1 MKLQI
6 PSSKL
11 QRYSKQTSSKARG
24 GDRSRCRGR
33 AWKLTPLRAAPSR
46 SESSLGFSPNS
57 STSSWTKVQTTLPQA
72 PASVSAGPWS
82 LKFLWSLELGVW
94 SFPRVLIALAL
105 LLLPLAAS
113 SATTL
118 RVEPYTLPA
127 ADLGPENPLPMFR
140 GDNEDDV
147 PKLDPEIPQAERR
160 YLGWRTAWRCLPH
173 RMQDG
178 YNRDKKPRT
187 FDSLVL
193 ENECLRATFLP
204 QLGGRLV
211 SLVQKPSGRELLSR
225 NPVFQPA
232 NLALRN
238 AWFCGGIEWNT
249 ALRGHYYLTCSP
261 VFAAEVRGTESEPAL
276 RLYEWDRVRCFP
288 WQIDFHLPPGSPFLF
303 ARMRIVNP
311 HDRELPMYWWT
322 TIAVPERKDV
332 RTLVPATS
340 ALNHSRDTGITLVPL
355 PIWNGRDQTYTT
367 QSLSAYDFFPRFAA
381 GQRRWIA
388 ALDGEG
394 RGVFETSTD
403 RLRGRK
409 LWGWGMGQGGR
420 RWQEFLSL
428 PGEAYIEIQA
438 GLAPTQGES
447 IPMPARETWCWTEA
461 FGPLEADPKRV
472 HGHDWQRAWK
482 AADEAIENILPR
494 ARVEQLD
501 AKFAAVTTR
510 APERSLHLGSGW
522 AALERRRCAAQ
533 GLSDPI
539 PVEMPFPPES
549 LGADQAPW
557 LRLLENGALPA
568 VECGSR
574 LSAATPPRRG
584 AKAPPTFQNAEP
596 GALMTQ
602 PDWGS
607 LLEKS
612 VHSTQGNHW
621 LTWWHLGNLRME
633 ALDLDG
639 AEKAWQ
645 ASLKCQPTGWTL
657 RNLAVLAERR
667 GDKVKACE
675 LMRQAWRTGPQVA
688 PLAVECLQTL
698 TRAERYAEAY
708 DFVATL
714 PKAVRDHERVLL
726 LWAKAAIEISKLDGV
741 ERVFSYDFAT
751 IREGEVSLT
760 DLWFTFQEKR
770 IAAAERIPVDDK
782 LRERVR
788 RDFPPPRLID
798 FRMYVTAGK

>member
-1 MKLQI
+1 MKPMMLV
-6 PSSKL
+6 
-11 QRYSKQTSSKARG
+11 
-24 GDRSRCRGR
+24 
-33 AWKLTPLRAAPSR
+33 PLMA
-46 SESSLGFSPNS
+46 
-57 STSSWTKVQTTLPQA
+57 
-72 PASVSAGPWS
+72 
-82 LKFLWSLELGVW
+82 
-94 SFPRVLIALAL
+94 ALAL
-105 LLLPLAAS
+105 LDATGPAA

-118 RVEPYTLPA
+118 RSEPYTIPA
-127 ADLGPENPLPMFR
+127 ADIGPENPLPMFR
-140 GDNEDDV
+140 GDTEDDV
-147 PKLDPEIPQAERR
+147 PKLDPAIPETDRR

-178 YNRDKKPRT
+178 YSRERKPQT
-187 FDSLVL
+187 FESIVL
-193 ENECLRATFLP
+193 ENEFLRATFLP
-204 QLGGRLV
+204 QFGGRLV
-211 SLVQKPSGRELLSR
+211 SLVRKPGGRELLSR

-249 ALRGHYYLTCSP
+249 ALRGHYFLTCSP
-261 VFAAEVRGTESEPAL
+261 VFAAEVRGAGGEPVL

-332 RTLVPATS
+332 RTLMPAAS
-340 ALNHSRDTGITLVPL
+340 ALSHSRETGVSLVPL
-355 PIWNGRDQTYTT
+355 PVWNGRDQTYTM
-367 QSLSAYDFFPRFAA
+367 QSSNAYDFFPRFAA
-381 GQRRWIA
+381 GQRRWMA

-394 RGVFETSTD
+394 RGLFETSTD

-409 LWGWGMGQGGR
+409 LWGWGTGQGGR
-420 RWQEFLSL
+420 RWQEFLSQ

-438 GLAPTQGES
+438 GLAPTQAES
-447 IPMPARETWCWTEA
+447 LPMPARETWCWTEA
-461 FGPLEADPKRV
+461 FGLLEADPKRIQ
-472 HGHDWQRAWK
+472 GSDWPRAWQ

-494 ARVEQLD
+494 ARLEQLD

-510 APERSLHLGSGW
+510 APERLLRLGSGW

-533 GLSDPI
+533 GLPDPI
-539 PVEMPFPPES
+539 PAGLPFPQES

-557 LRLLENGALPA
+557 LALLENGALPA
-568 VECGSR
+568 AK
-574 LSAATPPRRG
+574 SAAAVSRDQSAG
-584 AKAPPTFQNAEP
+584 APSAFQDTEP

-602 PDWGS
+602 PDWRT

-612 VHSTQGNHW
+612 TGAANGGHW
-621 LTWWHLGNLRME
+621 LAWWHLGNLRME
-633 ALDLDG
+633 SLDLDG

-645 ASLKCQPTGWTL
+645 ASLKCQPTGWAL

-667 GDKVKACE
+667 DDKTKACE
-675 LMRQAWRTGPQVA
+675 LMRQAWQTGPQIA
-688 PLAVECLQTL
+688 PLAVEYLQTFA
-698 TRAERYAEAY
+698 RAGRYAGAY

-714 PKAVRDHERVLL
+714 PDALRNHERVLL
-726 LWAKAAIEISKLDGV
+726 LWGKAAIETGRLDGV
-741 ERVFSYDFAT
+741 ERVFSHEFAT

-760 DLWFTFQEKR
+760 DMWFAWQEKR
-770 IAAAERIPVDDK
+770 IAAAEKTAADDK
-782 LRERVR
+782 LHERVR

-798 FRMYVTAGK
+798 FRMYSTGGR

>member
-1 MKLQI
+1 MKFHS
-6 PSSKL
+6 P
-11 QRYSKQTSSKARG
+11 
-24 GDRSRCRGR
+24 
-33 AWKLTPLRAAPSR
+33 APKTVV
-46 SESSLGFSPNS
+46 P
-57 STSSWTKVQTTLPQA
+57 
-72 PASVSAGPWS
+72 
-82 LKFLWSLELGVW
+82 
-94 SFPRVLIALAL
+94 VLVL
-105 LLLPLAAS
+105 LLSLLGPTCVPA
-113 SATTL
+113 ATTL
-118 RVEPYTLPA
+118 RTEPYTLPA
-127 ADLGPENPLPMFR
+127 ADVGPENPLPMFR
-140 GDNEDDV
+140 GDKEDDV
-147 PKLDPEIPQAERR
+147 SKLDPAIPEADRR

-178 YNRDKKPRT
+178 YNRNRKTRT
-187 FDSLVL
+187 FESLVL
-193 ENECLRATFLP
+193 ENEFLRATFLP
-204 QLGGRLV
+204 QFGGRLV
-211 SLVQKPSGRELLSR
+211 SLVQKPGGRELLSR

-249 ALRGHYYLTCSP
+249 ALRGHYFLSCSP
-261 VFAAEVRGTESEPAL
+261 VFAAEVRGTEGEPVL

-332 RTLVPATS
+332 RTLVPATT
-340 ALNHSRDTGITLVPL
+340 ALNHSRETGITLVPL

-367 QSLSAYDFFPRFAA
+367 QSSSAYDFFSRFAA
-381 GQRRWIA
+381 GQRPWIA

-394 RGVFETSTD
+394 RGLFETSTD

-409 LWGWGMGQGGR
+409 LWGWGMAQGGQ

-438 GLAPTQGES
+438 GLAQTQAES

-461 FGPLEADPKRV
+461 FGSLETDPKLV
-472 HGHDWQRAWK
+472 HGADWARAWK
-482 AADEAIENILPR
+482 TADEAIEKILPR

-510 APERSLHLGSGW
+510 APERSLRLGSGW

-533 GLSDPI
+533 GLPDPI
-539 PVEMPFPPES
+539 PAELSFPKES

-557 LRLLENGALPA
+557 LALLEKKELPK
-568 VECGSR
+568 R
-574 LSAATPPRRG
+574 DPR
-584 AKAPPTFQNAEP
+584 KEP

-602 PDWGS
+602 PDWQS
-607 LLEKS
+607 LLEKTRS
-612 VHSTQGNHW
+612 NHW

-633 ALDLDG
+633 ALDFDG

-667 GDKVKACE
+667 GDKEKACE
-675 LMRQAWRTGPQVA
+675 LMRQTWRKGPQIA

-714 PKAVRDHERVLL
+714 PEAVRAHERVQL
-726 LWAKAAIEISKLDGV
+726 LWAKAAIEIGKLDGV
-741 ERVFSYDFAT
+741 ERVFNHEFAT

-760 DLWFTFQEKR
+760 DMWFAWQEKR
-770 IAAAERIPVDDK
+770 IAAAEKIPVDDK

-788 RDFPPPRLID
+788 RDFPPPRVID
-798 FRMYVTAGK
+798 FRMYSTSGQ

>member
-1 MKLQI
+1 MKLRI
-6 PSSKL
+6 FL
-11 QRYSKQTSSKARG
+11 A
-24 GDRSRCRGR
+24 C
-33 AWKLTPLRAAPSR
+33 
-46 SESSLGFSPNS
+46 
-57 STSSWTKVQTTLPQA
+57 
-72 PASVSAGPWS
+72 ASFLVPFVS
-82 LKFLWSLELGVW
+82 
-94 SFPRVLIALAL
+94 
-105 LLLPLAAS
+105 S

-127 ADLGPENPLPMFR
+127 AELGPENPLPMFR
-140 GDNEDDV
+140 GDKEDDV
-147 PKLDPEIPQAERR
+147 PKLDPAIPAADKR

-178 YNRDKKPRT
+178 YNREKKPRA

-204 QLGGRLV
+204 QFGGRLV
-211 SLVQKPSGRELLSR
+211 SLVQKPGGRELLSR

-249 ALRGHYYLTCSP
+249 TLRGHHFLTCSP
-261 VFAAEVRGTESEPAL
+261 LFAAEVRGTEGEPVL

-340 ALNHSRDTGITLVPL
+340 ALNHSRETGITLVPL
-355 PIWNGRDQTYTT
+355 PVWNGRDQTYTT

-394 RGVFETSTD
+394 RGLFETSTA

-409 LWGWGMGQGGR
+409 LWGWGMGQGGQ

-461 FGPLEADPKRV
+461 FGALEADPKRL
-472 HGHDWQRAWK
+472 HGKDWASAWK
-482 AADEAIENILPR
+482 AADEAIERILPR

-510 APERSLHLGSGW
+510 SPERLLKLGSGW
-522 AALERRRCAAQ
+522 AALERRRCAAH
-533 GLSDPI
+533 GLPDPI
-539 PVEMPFPPES
+539 PAELTFPTAS

-557 LRLLENGALPA
+557 LTLLEKNELPKRDA
-568 VECGSR
+568 R
-574 LSAATPPRRG
+574 
-584 AKAPPTFQNAEP
+584 KEP

-602 PDWGS
+602 PDWQP
-607 LLEKS
+607 LLEK
-612 VHSTQGNHW
+612 TKGNHW

-667 GDKVKACE
+667 GDKAQACE
-675 LMRQAWRTGPQVA
+675 LMRQAWRAGPQIA
-688 PLAVECLQTL
+688 ALAVECLQTL

-708 DFVATL
+708 DLVATL
-714 PKAVRDHERVLL
+714 PKAMRDRERVLL
-726 LWAKAAIEISKLDGV
+726 LWAKAAIEIGKLDGV
-741 ERVFSYDFAT
+741 ERVFKCEFAT

-760 DLWFTFQEKR
+760 DLWFAFQEKR
-770 IAAAERIPVDDK
+770 LAAAEKVPVDDK

-798 FRMYVTAGK
+798 FRMYVTGKR

>member
-1 MKLQI
+1 MKLRI
-6 PSSKL
+6 FL
-11 QRYSKQTSSKARG
+11 A
-24 GDRSRCRGR
+24 C
-33 AWKLTPLRAAPSR
+33 
-46 SESSLGFSPNS
+46 
-57 STSSWTKVQTTLPQA
+57 
-72 PASVSAGPWS
+72 ASFLVPFVS
-82 LKFLWSLELGVW
+82 
-94 SFPRVLIALAL
+94 
-105 LLLPLAAS
+105 S

-140 GDNEDDV
+140 GDKEDDV
-147 PKLDPEIPQAERR
+147 PKLDPAIPEAERR

-204 QLGGRLV
+204 QFGGRLV
-211 SLVQKPSGRELLSR
+211 SLVQKPGGRELLSR

-249 ALRGHYYLTCSP
+249 TLRGHHFLTCSP
-261 VFAAEVRGTESEPAL
+261 LFAAEVRGTEGEPVL

-311 HDRELPMYWWT
+311 HNRELPMYWWT

-367 QSLSAYDFFPRFAA
+367 KSLSAYDFFPRFTA

-394 RGVFETSTD
+394 RGLFETSTD

-409 LWGWGMGQGGR
+409 LWGWGMGQGGQ

-438 GLAPTQGES
+438 GLAATQGES

-461 FGPLEADPKRV
+461 FGALEADPKRL
-472 HGHDWQRAWK
+472 HGKDWASAWK
-482 AADEAIENILPR
+482 AADEAIERILPR

-510 APERSLHLGSGW
+510 LPERLLKLSSGW
-522 AALERRRCAAQ
+522 AALERRRCAAH
-533 GLSDPI
+533 GLPDPI
-539 PVEMPFPPES
+539 PAELTFPTAS

-557 LRLLENGALPA
+557 LTLLEKNELPKRDA
-568 VECGSR
+568 R
-574 LSAATPPRRG
+574 
-584 AKAPPTFQNAEP
+584 KEP

-602 PDWGS
+602 PDWQP
-607 LLEKS
+607 LLEK
-612 VHSTQGNHW
+612 TKGNHW

-667 GDKVKACE
+667 GDKAQACK
-675 LMRQAWRTGPQVA
+675 LMRQAWRAGPQIA
-688 PLAVECLQTL
+688 ALAVECLQTL

-708 DFVATL
+708 DLVATL
-714 PKAVRDHERVLL
+714 PKAMRDRERVLL
-726 LWAKAAIEISKLDGV
+726 LWAKAAIEIGKLDGV
-741 ERVFSYDFAT
+741 ERVFKREFAT

-760 DLWFTFQEKR
+760 DLWFAFQEKR
-770 IAAAERIPVDDK
+770 LAAAEKVPVDDK

-798 FRMYVTAGK
+798 FRMYSTSGR

>member
-1 MKLQI
+1 MKLRI
-6 PSSKL
+6 L
-11 QRYSKQTSSKARG
+11 LAYV
-24 GDRSRCRGR
+24 
-33 AWKLTPLRAAPSR
+33 
-46 SESSLGFSPNS
+46 SLGIPF
-57 STSSWTKVQTTLPQA
+57 A
-72 PASVSAGPWS
+72 
-82 LKFLWSLELGVW
+82 FC
-94 SFPRVLIALAL
+94 
-105 LLLPLAAS
+105 

-140 GDNEDDV
+140 GDKEDDV
-147 PKLDPEIPQAERR
+147 PKLDPAIPEPERR
-160 YLGWRTAWRCLPH
+160 YIGWRTAWRCLPH

-178 YNRDKKPRT
+178 YSRHKKLRT

-204 QLGGRLV
+204 QFGGRLV
-211 SLVQKPSGRELLSR
+211 SLVQKPGGRELLSR

-249 ALRGHYYLTCSP
+249 PLRGHHFLTCSP
-261 VFAAEVRGTESEPAL
+261 VFAAEVRGTEGEPVL

-303 ARMRIVNP
+303 ARMRLVNP

-332 RTLVPATS
+332 RVLVPATS
-340 ALNHSRDTGITLVPL
+340 ALNHSRETGITLVPL
-355 PIWNGRDQTYTT
+355 PIWNGRDLTYTT

-394 RGVFETSTD
+394 RGLFETSTD

-438 GLAPTQGES
+438 GLAQTQSES
-447 IPMPARETWCWTEA
+447 LPMPARATWCWTEA
-461 FGPLEADPKRV
+461 FGPLEADPKLV
-472 HGHDWQRAWK
+472 HGDDWSRAWQ
-482 AADEAIENILPR
+482 AADQAIEKVLPR
-494 ARVEQLD
+494 ARMDQLD

-510 APERSLHLGSGW
+510 TPERLLKLGSGW

-533 GLSDPI
+533 GLPDPI
-539 PVEMPFPPES
+539 PAELTFPTDS

-557 LRLLENGALPA
+557 LALLEKGELP
-568 VECGSR
+568 ER
-574 LSAATPPRRG
+574 DPR
-584 AKAPPTFQNAEP
+584 TEP
-596 GALMTQ
+596 GTLMTQ
-602 PDWGS
+602 PDWQP
-607 LLEKS
+607 LLEKAK
-612 VHSTQGNHW
+612 TQPW

-639 AEKAWQ
+639 AEKAWR
-645 ASLKCQPTGWTL
+645 ASLECQPTGWTL

-667 GDKVKACE
+667 GDKAKACE
-675 LMRQAWRTGPQVA
+675 LMRQAWRVGPPIA

-708 DFVATL
+708 DFAAAL
-714 PKAVRDHERVLL
+714 PGAVRAHERVEL
-726 LWAKAAIEISKLDGV
+726 LWAKAAIETGKLDGV
-741 ERVFSYDFAT
+741 ERVFEREFAT

-760 DLWFTFQEKR
+760 DLLFAFQEKR
-770 IAAAERIPVDDK
+770 IAAAEKVPVDNK

-788 RDFPPPRLID
+788 REFPPPRLID
-798 FRMYVTAGK
+798 FRMYVTEGK